1 MLKFVIAQKPVN
13 KVPCIGMPEVAYS
26 RIPKALLIGCIGI
39 TSRHLSVGFF
49 ETRLWAICF
58 EFRGGVP
65 FL

>member
-49 ETRLWAICF
+49 ETRL
-58 EFRGGVP
+58 
-65 FL
+65 